1 MMGRDGDLTDA
12 ALACAVL
19 EQEVANLERALA
31 VFRQE

>member
-1 MMGRDGDLTDA
+1 MGRDGDLTDA